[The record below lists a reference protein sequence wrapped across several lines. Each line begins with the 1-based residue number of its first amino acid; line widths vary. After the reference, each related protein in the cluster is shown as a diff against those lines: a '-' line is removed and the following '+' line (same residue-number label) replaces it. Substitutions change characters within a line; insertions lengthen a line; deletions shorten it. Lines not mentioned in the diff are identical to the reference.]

1 MATAEINRMVL
12 WTDLEDTV
20 VADRWRLTRL
30 IRPEGRIAW
39 FQAATA
45 EGKPVM
51 LSITETLNDDDEL
64 LARLRAASEIRHPN
78 LIRILDAVAS
88 RIDDSPV
95 VIAAME
101 MTEEN
106 LDDVLRDRA
115 LSPAEAQVVLDALV
129 QGIAAIHARGL
140 VHARMEPSSVLA
152 IGDLI
157 KVRTDCL
164 LIPENGFAAA
174 AAANVQGVGRI
185 ATRAVTRRDP
195 FDENDPVVQL
205 LPDPMARAV
214 RRALSGHARIDEIAS
229 LAGIRIIPARDP
241 EPEPKQPAPLSV
253 GSAAAAPQAH
263 SAEAPKPL
271 GEKVAA
277 RVESKLAAPPGAPQ
291 SPSAAIASAPAAAGN
306 VAASHADARQP
317 NLFDASG
324 ARHDLSRL
332 LLDDEEDEPAW
343 RQQLTKPRVL
353 VGAAVILLITIVA
366 LYALLHRT
374 PAKNAHQADAAPV
387 VVTQQA
393 HSSAVKPVPAAH
405 AKAPAEAPQAGWRVI
420 VYTYDRQADAQHKA
434 DSLAQKY
441 PQLQPGIFSLHG
453 RSPWMVTL
461 GGVMSK
467 DQASAFRKQAVHLG
481 LPRDTYAQNFR

>member
-1 MATAEINRMVL
+1 MATAEMNRMVL

-140 VHARMEPSSVLA
+140 VHGRMEPSSVLA

-157 KVRTDCL
+157 KLRTDCL
-164 LIPENGFAAA
+164 LIPESGFAAA

-214 RRALSGHARIDEIAS
+214 RRALTGHARIDEIAS

-241 EPEPKQPAPLSV
+241 EPEPKQPAPLS
-253 GSAAAAPQAH
+253 GSASVPQAA

-277 RVESKLAAPPGAPQ
+277 RVESKLAAPQVPAPK
-291 SPSAAIASAPAAAGN
+291 APEPPAE
-306 VAASHADARQP
+306 ARQSS
-317 NLFDASG
+317 LFAEPEV
-324 ARHDLSRL
+324 RRDLSHL
-332 LLDDEEDEPAW
+332 LVDDEEDEPAW
-343 RQQLTKPRVL
+343 RRSLTKTRVA
-353 VGAAVILLITIVA
+353 GAAAVILLITIVA

-374 PAKNAHQADAAPV
+374 PAKSAQHADAAPV
-387 VVTQQA
+387 VITQQA
-393 HSSAVKPVPAAH
+393 HPVTATSAPAVH
-405 AKAPAEAPQAGWRVI
+405 AKAPAAPASQAGWRVI

-434 DSLAQKY
+434 DALAQKY

-453 RSPWMVTL
+453 RSPWLVTL

-467 DQASAFRKQAVHLG
+467 DQASALRKQAVHLG
-481 LPRDTYAQNFR
+481 LPRDSYAQNFRR

>member
-1 MATAEINRMVL
+1 MATAEMNRMVL

-140 VHARMEPSSVLA
+140 VHGRMEPSSVLA

-157 KVRTDCL
+157 KLRTDCL
-164 LIPENGFAAA
+164 LIPESGFAAA

-214 RRALSGHARIDEIAS
+214 RRALTGHARIDEIAS
-229 LAGIRIIPARDP
+229 LAGIRIVPARDP
-241 EPEPKQPAPLSV
+241 EPEPKQPAPLS
-253 GSAAAAPQAH
+253 GSASVPQAA

-277 RVESKLAAPPGAPQ
+277 RVESKLAAPP
-291 SPSAAIASAPAAAGN
+291 AALQAARAGAAASSATN
-306 VAASHADARQP
+306 VAASSAEARQSS
-317 NLFDASG
+317 LFAEPEV
-324 ARHDLSRL
+324 RRDLSHL
-332 LLDDEEDEPAW
+332 LVDDEEDEPAW
-343 RQQLTKPRVL
+343 RRSLTKTRVA
-353 VGAAVILLITIVA
+353 GAAAVILLITIVA

-374 PAKNAHQADAAPV
+374 PAKSAQHADAAPV
-387 VVTQQA
+387 VITQQA
-393 HSSAVKPVPAAH
+393 HPVTATSAPAVH
-405 AKAPAEAPQAGWRVI
+405 AKAPAAPASQAGWRVI

-434 DSLAQKY
+434 DALAQKY

-453 RSPWMVTL
+453 RSPWLVTL
-461 GGVMSK
+461 GGVMSR
-467 DQASAFRKQAVHLG
+467 DQASALRKQAVHLG
-481 LPRDTYAQNFR
+481 LPRDSYAQNFRR

>member
-1 MATAEINRMVL
+1 MATAEMNRMML

-30 IRPEGRIAW
+30 VRPEGRMAW

-64 LARLRAASEIRHPN
+64 LARLRAAAEIRHPN
-78 LIRILDAVAS
+78 LVRVLDSVAT

-95 VIAAME
+95 VVAAME
-101 MTEEN
+101 QVEEN

-115 LSPAEAQVVLDALV
+115 LSPAEAQVVLEALV
-129 QGIAAIHARGL
+129 QGIAAIHVRGL
-140 VHARMEPSSVLA
+140 VHGRMEPSSVLA

-157 KVRTDCL
+157 KLRTDCL
-164 LIPENGFAAA
+164 QLPESGFAAA

-185 ATRAVTRRDP
+185 VTRAVTRRDP

-229 LAGIRIIPARDP
+229 LAGIRIIPAKEP
-241 EPEPKQPAPLSV
+241 EPEPKAPAPLPLAV
-253 GSAAAAPQAH
+253 VPAGPGDAA
-263 SAEAPKPL
+263 SEVPKPL
-271 GEKVAA
+271 GDKVAA
-277 RVESKLAAPPGAPQ
+277 RVESRAAAPGQTAASPTSQKTIGK
-291 SPSAAIASAPAAAGN
+291 PSADSP
-306 VAASHADARQP
+306 QP
-317 NLFDASG
+317 SLFTEPEV
-324 ARHDLSRL
+324 RRDLAHL
-332 LLDDEEDEPAW
+332 LADDEDDEPAW
-343 RQQLTKPRVL
+343 RRHLTGPRVL
-353 VGAAVILLITIVA
+353 AGAAVVLLVTIVA
-366 LYALLHRT
+366 LYAILHRG
-374 PAKNAHQADAAPV
+374 PAKSSQHATASPV
-387 VVTQQA
+387 VVTEPA
-393 HSSAVKPVPAAH
+393 HPAIAKP
-405 AKAPAEAPQAGWRVI
+405 APAVHTALPAQAQAGWRVI

-441 PQLQPGIFSLHG
+441 PQFQPGVFSLHG
-453 RSPWMVTL
+453 HSPWLVTL

-467 DQASAFRKQAVHLG
+467 DQAFALRKQAVHLG
-481 LPRDTYAQNFR
+481 LPRDSYAQNFR

>member
-39 FQAATA
+39 FHAATA

-140 VHARMEPSSVLA
+140 VHGRMEPSSVLA

-157 KVRTDCL
+157 KLRTDCL
-164 LIPENGFAAA
+164 LIPESGFAAA

-214 RRALSGHARIDEIAS
+214 RRALTGHARIDEIAS

-241 EPEPKQPAPLSV
+241 EPEPKQPAPLS
-253 GSAAAAPQAH
+253 GSAAPASQAAA
-263 SAEAPKPL
+263 AEAPKPL

-277 RVESKLAAPPGAPQ
+277 RVESKLAAPQ
-291 SPSAAIASAPAAAGN
+291 VPAAR
-306 VAASHADARQP
+306 AAEPPAESRQSS
-317 NLFDASG
+317 LFAEPEV
-324 ARHDLSRL
+324 RRDLSHL
-332 LLDDEEDEPAW
+332 LVDDEEDEPTW
-343 RQQLTKPRVL
+343 RRSLTKTRVAAA
-353 VGAAVILLITIVA
+353 AAVILLITIVA

-374 PAKNAHQADAAPV
+374 PAKSAQHADAAPV
-387 VVTQQA
+387 VITQQA
-393 HSSAVKPVPAAH
+393 HPAKSVAAAP
-405 AKAPAEAPQAGWRVI
+405 AKAPAAAASHAGWRVI

-434 DSLAQKY
+434 DALAQKY

-453 RSPWMVTL
+453 RSPWLVTL

-467 DQASAFRKQAVHLG
+467 DQASALRKQAVHLG

>member
-1 MATAEINRMVL
+1 MATAEMNRMVL

-140 VHARMEPSSVLA
+140 VHGRMEPSSVLA

-157 KVRTDCL
+157 KLRTDCL
-164 LIPENGFAAA
+164 LIPESGFAAA

-214 RRALSGHARIDEIAS
+214 RRALTGHARIDEIAS
-229 LAGIRIIPARDP
+229 LAGIRIVPARDP
-241 EPEPKQPAPLSV
+241 EPEPKQPAPLS
-253 GSAAAAPQAH
+253 GSATSVPQAA

-277 RVESKLAAPPGAPQ
+277 RVELKLAAPQVPAPK
-291 SPSAAIASAPAAAGN
+291 APEPPAE
-306 VAASHADARQP
+306 ARQSS
-317 NLFDASG
+317 LFAEPEV
-324 ARHDLSRL
+324 RRDLSHL
-332 LLDDEEDEPAW
+332 LVDDEGDEPAW
-343 RQQLTKPRVL
+343 RRSLTKTRVA
-353 VGAAVILLITIVA
+353 GAAAVILLITIVA

-374 PAKNAHQADAAPV
+374 PAKSAQHADAAPV
-387 VVTQQA
+387 VITQQA
-393 HSSAVKPVPAAH
+393 RPATATSAPAVH
-405 AKAPAEAPQAGWRVI
+405 AKAQAAPASQAGWRVI

-434 DSLAQKY
+434 DALAQKY

-453 RSPWMVTL
+453 RSPWLVTL
-461 GGVMSK
+461 GGVMSR
-467 DQASAFRKQAVHLG
+467 DQASALRKQAVHLG
-481 LPRDTYAQNFR
+481 LPRDSYAQNFR